1 MNIYKW
7 LFRASVGI
15 GIVGCAYM
23 LLTGCATIQS
33 VISQQRVYAI
43 AKLATFTSCVAT
55 AGEPKSAAHE
65 RWVAALTEL
74 EAMIAAKDWRTIRLG
89 TALDKAGVAEMIGS
103 EGKLVI
109 AGGVALV
116 DLFTAV
122 IWQVD
127 TAKYV
132 ESVATGSRD
141 GINLA
146 LNDALVADKA
156 PATMRYDRA
165 ALIGAM
171 LRMEAEATRPN
182 MKPTKR

>member
-7 LFRASVGI
+7 LFRAAVGI
-15 GIVGCAYM
+15 GILGCAYM
-23 LLTGCATIQS
+23 MLTGCATIQNA
-33 VISQQRVYAI
+33 IEPTRLYAI
-43 AKLATFTSCVAT
+43 SKLATYTSCVAT
-55 AGEPKSAAHE
+55 AGDPKSPARE
-65 RWVAALTEL
+65 RWLSALGEL
-74 EAMIAAKDWRTIRLG
+74 NAMIDAKDWRTIRLG
-89 TALDKAGVAEMIGS
+89 AALDKAGIAEMIGS

-116 DLFTAV
+116 DMFTAV

-146 LNDALVADKA
+146 LNDALSEKTL
-156 PATMRYDRA
+156 ATLRYDRA
-165 ALIGAM
+165 ELIGAM
-171 LRMEAEATRPN
+171 LRMEAESTRP
-182 MKPTKR
+182 KRK